1 MSNAQIASMTKRSR
15 ETLSGRLKAFD
26 EDLVR
31 DTNITRQRR
40 RRIIDLLVIVCL
52 GLIPWIVF
60 LGLTLPHRYVAN
72 HWEVAWV
79 GYDVALLCALAATA
93 WAAWRRRQIVILA
106 LLVTGTVLIVDAW
119 FDILTDSTTRDLII
133 SLVARPSVSALSRAH
148 LHNCLSPH
156 PSYHSHGALARRRK
170 QRSTPST
177 GAALRHRPDRIG
189 RRQVRAEALGPF
201 RGGVERARTG
211 SEPRRPSR
219 LDRGGTPVGVEA
231 FFEGELLDLHR
242 CAPHAVRLRVTH
254 QPGYRRADNR
264 GRG

>member
-1 MSNAQIASMTKRSR
+1 MLSNAQIASMTKEER

-133 SLVARPSVSALSRAH
+133 SLVSAA
-148 LHNCLSPH
+148 
-156 PSYHSHGALARRRK
+156 
-170 QRSTPST
+170 
-177 GAALRHRPDRIG
+177 
-189 RRQVRAEALGPF
+189 V
-201 RGGVERARTG
+201 
-211 SEPRRPSR
+211 
-219 LDRGGTPVGVEA
+219 
-231 FFEGELLDLHR
+231 GELLLAALTFIIAFRLIRRTTHTARSLAGESSDL
-242 CAPHAVRLRVTH
+242 PLRRV
-254 QPGYRRADNR
+254 PLFAIDPIE
-264 GRG
+264 